1 MPEDSIFDDLITNLF
16 SILCILIEIIS
27 PADAKGAKALMIAN
41 LPFLLVVFRVT
52 AQQAWQ

>member
-27 PADAKGAKALMIAN
+27 PADAKGAKNPEWFQIWH
-41 LPFLLVVFRVT
+41 FY
-52 AQQAWQ
+52 